1 MGKKLAVK
9 PDNLSPILRTHMVE
23 GENPFCKL
31 FSDFHT
37 GLCEDTLMLEVDR
50 EYTEVNFWLPGEH
63 ACACV
68 SPFLLSLPPSSK
80 KQTTLTTKI

>member
-1 MGKKLAVK
+1 MSCGLVKDSEEYKVESGKMGKKLAVK

-37 GLCEDTLMLEVDR
+37 V
-50 EYTEVNFWLPGEH
+50 V
-63 ACACV
+63 CV
-68 SPFLLSLPPSSK
+68 K
-80 KQTTLTTKI
+80 TH